1 MLIYHLPSPTW
12 SLYRVDK
19 TASNTQIIVKE
30 KWQLPFS
37 IYRYMYECMYVYLCM
52 GVYMRVLILCSVALA
67 IENSNKEKNDS
78 MGEIRT
84 VLGKNL

>member
-1 MLIYHLPSPTW
+1 
-12 SLYRVDK
+12 
-19 TASNTQIIVKE
+19 
-30 KWQLPFS
+30 
-37 IYRYMYECMYVYLCM
+37 MYECMYVYLCM
-52 GVYMRVLILCSVALA
+52 GVYMHVLILCSVALA

>member
-1 MLIYHLPSPTW
+1 
-12 SLYRVDK
+12 
-19 TASNTQIIVKE
+19 
-30 KWQLPFS
+30 
-37 IYRYMYECMYVYLCM
+37 MYECMYVYLCM